1 MTSLD
6 AGGIATSGGVRFL
19 GQRRSYWRLLIRG
32 AVLLMVT
39 LGIYRFWLATDVR
52 RFLWS
57 NTEIAGEALEYTGTA
72 LELLLGFLVAI
83 ALLIPVYA
91 GFFLAT
97 LDLGML
103 GKLSGVVGFAALGVL
118 GQYAIYRARR
128 YRLTRTI
135 YRGLRF
141 HQEGSA
147 WGFAFR
153 AILWWIVTALT
164 FGLAYPFQLASLERY
179 KMRHTFYGDLGGRF
193 EASAFVLLLRG
204 FPMWLVL
211 FVPLALAVSGFV
223 GTVDWK
229 ALADALAQGG
239 DDVMGKIEGGNP
251 GLGGTIVFAMLMTG
265 TSMALAALLYPAFQA
280 VILRW
285 WSSGLRFGKIEV
297 QSHLRMRNVY
307 GAYARFCRLCRAV
320 QHRHGDCR
328 HDRAGACRCSR
339 EHRKGR
345 RRQPDRCNSSFGG
358 GLCRHCTW
366 LFNDLS
372 RNRIAVALATGHGI
386 AAIVR
391 SFDARERKG
400 DGTGKLRNWR
410 GPRRCVERGK
420 LLMAGTIEPPQT
432 AMSGAGIYF
441 DGVTSTRRDVVVVL
455 APAGLQISGGD
466 GRALTTWSYDE
477 IEGLAAPDNT
487 LRLGRR
493 GNAALERLEIR
504 DPAFAAAIDARADNV
519 DRSGSLATP
528 PAAERHRLEPGCH
541 SVVAGGRLVR
551 RARNCNAGDAAVAE
565 RHRAQA
571 GRCGEYA
578 GAWDARHR

>member
-97 LDLGML
+97 LDLGIL

-164 FGLAYPFQLASLERY
+164 IGLAYPFQLASLERY

-265 TSMALAALLYPAFQA
+265 TSMALAALLYPAFQT

-307 GAYARFCRLCRAV
+307 GAYARFCGYAV
-320 QHRHGDCR
+320 
-328 HDRAGACRCSR
+328 
-339 EHRKGR
+339 
-345 RRQPDRCNSSFGG
+345 
-358 GLCRHCTW
+358 
-366 LFNDLS
+366 LFS
-372 RNRIAVALATGHGI
+372 IVMGIVGTIALALVGAAANIGKVDAASQI
-386 AAIVR
+386 AA
-391 SFDARERKG
+391 
-400 DGTGKLRNWR
+400 T
-410 GPRRCVERGK
+410 
-420 LLMAGTIEPPQT
+420 LLLVAGYVVTALGYSTIYRATVLLSLWQLGMESLQL
-432 AMSGAGIYF
+432 SGL
-441 DGVTSTRRDVVVVL
+441 STLENVK
-455 APAGLQISGGD
+455 AT
-466 GRALTTWSYDE
+466 GRASSALG
-477 IEGLAAPDNT
+477 EGLAD
-487 LRLGRR
+487 
-493 GNAALERLEIR
+493 AL
-504 DPAFAAAIDARADNV
+504 NV
-519 DRSGSLATP
+519 GS
-528 PAAERHRLEPGCH
+528 
-541 SVVAGGRLVR
+541 
-551 RARNCNAGDAAVAE
+551 
-565 RHRAQA
+565 
-571 GRCGEYA
+571 Y
-578 GAWDARHR
+578 